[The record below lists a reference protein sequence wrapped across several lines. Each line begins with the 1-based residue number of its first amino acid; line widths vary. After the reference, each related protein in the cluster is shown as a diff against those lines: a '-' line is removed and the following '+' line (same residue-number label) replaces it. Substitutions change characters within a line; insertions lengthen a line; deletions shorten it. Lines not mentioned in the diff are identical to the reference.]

1 MYAIKPIEECRDD
14 AAAVP
19 HDRFDDPTGDGRGIQ
34 DHQLAVVERQ
44 LLSCG
49 HVAPRPRTMTAALTA
64 LNERLAAR
72 GRRAELFLVGGA
84 VMCLVH
90 DARPATK
97 DVDGWFTDPD
107 AVRAAAREVAQELG
121 LPEDWLNDAAKG
133 FVPANA
139 GYETWAS
146 LSHLTISTVDA
157 RTLLAMKAAAARTV
171 EDANDIRFLA
181 DRLALRSADEVLA
194 VVLAYFP
201 AERLPVRV
209 RLLLEEMFD
218 ERA

>member
-1 MYAIKPIEECRDD
+1 MSLL
-14 AAAVP
+14 
-19 HDRFDDPTGDGRGIQ
+19 DRATI
-34 DHQLAVVERQ
+34 
-44 LLSCG
+44 
-49 HVAPRPRTMTAALTA
+49 TAALTA
-64 LNERLAAR
+64 LDERLAVR

-107 AVRAAAREVAQELG
+107 AVRAATREVAEELR
-121 LPEDWLNDAAKG
+121 LPPGWLNDAAKG

-146 LSHLTISTVDA
+146 LSNLTISTVDA
-157 RTLLAMKAAAARTV
+157 RTLLAMKAAAARTA
-171 EDANDIRFLA
+171 EDASDIRFLA
-181 DRLALRSADEVLA
+181 AQLALRTADAVLA
-194 VVLAYFP
+194 VVLSYFP

-218 ERA
+218 ERS

>member
-1 MYAIKPIEECRDD
+1 MSLL
-14 AAAVP
+14 
-19 HDRFDDPTGDGRGIQ
+19 DRNTI
-34 DHQLAVVERQ
+34 
-44 LLSCG
+44 
-49 HVAPRPRTMTAALTA
+49 TAALTA

-72 GRRAELFLVGGA
+72 ERRADLFLVGGA

>member
-1 MYAIKPIEECRDD
+1 MSLL
-14 AAAVP
+14 
-19 HDRFDDPTGDGRGIQ
+19 DRATI
-34 DHQLAVVERQ
+34 
-44 LLSCG
+44 
-49 HVAPRPRTMTAALTA
+49 TAALSA

-107 AVRAAAREVAQELG
+107 AVRAAAREVAEELR

-157 RTLLAMKAAAARTV
+157 RTLLAMKAAAARTG
-171 EDANDIRFLA
+171 EDASDIRFLA
-181 DRLALRSADEVLA
+181 NRLGLRSADAVLA
-194 VVLAYFP
+194 VVLTYFP

-218 ERA
+218 ERS

>member
-1 MYAIKPIEECRDD
+1 MSLLDRAAI
-14 AAAVP
+14 
-19 HDRFDDPTGDGRGIQ
+19 
-34 DHQLAVVERQ
+34 
-44 LLSCG
+44 
-49 HVAPRPRTMTAALTA
+49 TAALAA
-64 LNERLAAR
+64 LNDGLAAR

-90 DARPATK
+90 DARPATR

-107 AVRAAAREVAQELG
+107 AVRAVARDVAQALH

-146 LSHLTISTVDA
+146 LSHLTVSTVDA
-157 RTLLAMKAAAARTV
+157 RTLLAMKAAAARTI

-181 DRLALRSADEVLA
+181 DRLELRSADEVLA

-201 AERLPVRV
+201 PERLPVRV

-218 ERA
+218 DRA